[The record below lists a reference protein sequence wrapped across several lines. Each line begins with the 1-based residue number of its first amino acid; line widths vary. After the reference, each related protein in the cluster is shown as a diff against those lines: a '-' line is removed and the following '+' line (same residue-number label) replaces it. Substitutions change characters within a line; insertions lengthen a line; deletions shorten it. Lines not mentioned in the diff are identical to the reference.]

1 MDAPEL
7 HTAEI
12 GRSDLTRAR
21 NFSRSAAATTVAST
35 RTGNW
40 YLLTNSAERVR
51 SATCEVFHH
60 DFCCHR
66 RLYKLLFH
74 ASAWWS
80 PDQIDSRFRN
90 YRSPGRPDL
99 NP

>member
-35 RTGNW
+35 RTGDW
-40 YLLTNSAERVR
+40 YLLTNSGEPCKV
-51 SATCEVFHH
+51 SNV
-60 DFCCHR
+60 
-66 RLYKLLFH
+66 
-74 ASAWWS
+74 
-80 PDQIDSRFRN
+80 
-90 YRSPGRPDL
+90 
-99 NP
+99 